1 MALPDF
7 AGTVQGTAIVWGES
21 GATGVTK
28 VLSFNN
34 LANGAAQQGAS
45 ADLALSVGGILLLP
59 EFCWVYLSIET
70 GTAPAASTSFEAYLV
85 SSHDNTL
92 WPAKVTGSNGSY
104 TLGTSDANLRQA
116 GPPVVSL
123 VATADGST
131 VITQV
136 PSVWYPRGRYVS
148 PIADNNL
155 GQAVRNETTATNNDS
170 RLVIVPVY
178 PAIVDALS

>member
-1 MALPDF
+1 MPLPDF

-85 SSHDNTL
+85 SSWDNTV

-131 VITQV
+131 VLTQV
-136 PSVWYPRGRYVS
+136 PSVWYPKGRYVS

-155 GQAVRNETTATNNDS
+155 GQALRNETTATNNDS
-170 RLVIVPVY
+170 RLVVVPVY

>member
-1 MALPDF
+1 MPLPDF

-85 SSHDNTL
+85 SSWDNTV

-131 VITQV
+131 VLTQV
-136 PSVWYPRGRYVS
+136 PSVWYPKGRYVA

-170 RLVIVPVY
+170 RLVVVPVY
-178 PAIVDALS
+178 PAIVDALT